1 MYLNMSI
8 FHNLKNEKEY
18 KASTGFN
25 SQEFNELFIVFQ
37 TLYTPKESN
46 PYLPIK
52 LQPVL
57 TNKKEALFFIL
68 HYLKAYPTLQNMG
81 LYFGFSEA
89 TVSQY
94 LELLKPIIKASL
106 TKLEHLT
113 TRLFKDQ
120 TDFDKAFEGIEELAI
135 DVTEI
140 PIQRPDNQE
149 VQKNNYSGKK
159 KPIQ

>member
-1 MYLNMSI
+1 MYLDMSI

-25 SQEFNELFIVFQ
+25 SQEFNELFIVFE

-68 HYLKAYPTLQNMG
+68 HYFKAYPTLQNMG
-81 LYFGFSEA
+81 LYFGFSES

-106 TKLEHLT
+106 TQLEHLT

-120 TDFDKAFEGIEELAI
+120 TAFDKAFAGIEELVI